1 MASFPIDNAI
11 TNLWE
16 LSDGTRAC
24 VVEHPAAPRWEVCL
38 VRSDRVVQ
46 RHRCDT
52 IDQLMATAIGLHAA
66 ASDIR

>member
-1 MASFPIDNAI
+1 MARITIDNAI

-38 VRSDRVVQ
+38 VRSDRVLLS
-46 RHRCDT
+46 HRCDT
-52 IDQLMATAIGLHAA
+52 IDQLMATAMNLHAA
-66 ASDIR
+66 ESAR

>member
-1 MASFPIDNAI
+1 MAGITIDNAI

-24 VVEHPAAPRWEVCL
+24 VVEHAVEPRWEVCV
-38 VRSDRVVQ
+38 VRRERVVQ

-52 IDQLMATAIGLHAA
+52 IQQLMATAMGLHAA
-66 ASDIR
+66 ASDNK